1 MDHGLSHQRQ
11 GKLEDQE
18 DFEGYRNIKF
28 PERWGERER
37 DREMGREREREQE
50 RAAESNAKRLVSG
63 TPFHPYCYIPP
74 GQPSPLPPPV
84 PSGGADMGAY
94 GPTP

>member
-1 MDHGLSHQRQ
+1 MASVTNDKENLR
-11 GKLEDQE
+11 
-18 DFEGYRNIKF
+18 IKKILKVTETSNF
-28 PERWGERER
+28 PRDGERER

-84 PSGGADMGAY
+84 PSGGADVGAY